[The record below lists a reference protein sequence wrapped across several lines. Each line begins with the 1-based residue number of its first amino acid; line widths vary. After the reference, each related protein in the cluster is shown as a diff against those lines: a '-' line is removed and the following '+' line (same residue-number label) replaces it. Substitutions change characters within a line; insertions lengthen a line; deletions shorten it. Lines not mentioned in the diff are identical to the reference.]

1 MNKIIYYHYFCT
13 DKSFDILSRTLDEII
28 KSDLYENINKL
39 HINIVGENVQDHI
52 NSIQTKFA
60 DKLAKINLHQ
70 YINQELREYMD
81 SFTPSEIKHN
91 YRLSIG
97 RAGLELDTL
106 KLIQNQIHA
115 LKNPSNILYI
125 HGKGSVHSGA
135 HKGAQFKSRE
145 DWRLEMSNTVIRNW
159 RKCQKDL
166 KTKPHIGPKLCKNH
180 YSGNFWW
187 STSEHIKSLQCP
199 IEFAKSNKFSEGKLK
214 GCSSW
219 IAQSPYYSAE
229 FWLFSNLKNV

>member
-1 MNKIIYYHYFCT
+1 
-13 DKSFDILSRTLDEII
+13 
-28 KSDLYENINKL
+28 
-39 HINIVGENVQDHI
+39 
-52 NSIQTKFA
+52 
-60 DKLAKINLHQ
+60 
-70 YINQELREYMD
+70 LREYMD

-97 RAGLELDTL
+97 KAGLELDTL
-106 KLIQNQIHA
+106 KLIQDQIHA

-125 HGKGSVHSGA
+125 HGKGSVNSGA
-135 HKGAQFKSRE
+135 HKGAQLNRE

-199 IEFAKSNKFSEGKLK
+199 IEYAKSNKFSKWKLK
-214 GCSSW
+214 
-219 IAQSPYYSAE
+219 QSPYYSAE
-229 FWLFSNLKNV
+229 FWICSLT